1 MVVVISLHHPIHTP
15 NRPSQRT
22 VGNFSTVEFLV
33 PEVPLSRKIE
43 TLMRLII
50 ALRIFL
56 AGRFELGTRPML
68 LLRPAMS
75 NSVTARQTGFCVDA
89 THTSTDYH
97 PSLTHSH
104 AHRRIVRQN
113 GLTLIEVMIATTLTL
128 LMMLAL
134 AQGFKTL
141 SDGIT
146 AGRSKLTLSDQLR
159 GISTLFRS
167 DLDGLTVDN
176 EVPQK
181 TGSASGYFM
190 YYDGPIADASAM
202 LYNYLPAATTIE
214 RKLASSRHGDID
226 DIVMF
231 TAKARPGEWFRGKV
245 PKALLLIH
253 MHNEGLTGAPS
264 LTPADWLEDVSIAS
278 EYGEVVW
285 CMRPLNQIGTITN
298 GELPP
303 SSGTYP
309 FAPPATASTPVIDNA
324 PGTVDRDGNGVAE
337 PDGMPDR
344 IALCRRVLLVRPD
357 LNITPPSSLSLGTT
371 DPQLSMQPLPPTL
384 TSVDSFR
391 YMMRF
396 AYQRGDLSVRPY
408 HDGTRL
414 TLKTNSLYDLQFP
427 ENRYA
432 HFVYPTSGT
441 FTSDGASV
449 TIANVS
455 SMPLL
460 ALTTEADSTGM
471 YLPMTNQ
478 LFGSTDTSTG
488 IAMAP
493 IDRGFIPAAFF
504 RTKVLGDST
513 GITTVIAALDEI
525 IAGNVCAFD
534 LRGYDI
540 SAQNIANRGIDGAW
554 GTAGVDD
561 DQNGTIDDVSESG
574 WPATDDLVLG
584 PSEPG
589 YARLIKQSESGAPVD
604 ALVLANSGAFVDLGW
619 GRKVINQPFDASTT
633 GLSLNHFTATTNESL
648 WYSAMSMLS
657 PPNGS
662 IPTFGQGA
670 SQPITIASL
679 ARSGR
684 FAIESGTCT
693 VYQPCFD
700 TFTDGYE
707 SDGVQQYTARSDS
720 GPELRTMWANGL
732 SRYGLP
738 LTDTGFADRGN
749 DGLDNFLPSMTVGDG
764 FVDDDL
770 EKETSAPLVYRLP
783 SIQATI
789 RVQDISAG
797 TLQQISVVHHLEG
810 Q

>member
-1 MVVVISLHHPIHTP
+1 MNAIAPPQNVQSDSVA
-15 NRPSQRT
+15 SQC
-22 VGNFSTVEFLV
+22 
-33 PEVPLSRKIE
+33 SR
-43 TLMRLII
+43 R
-50 ALRIFL
+50 
-56 AGRFELGTRPML
+56 
-68 LLRPAMS
+68 
-75 NSVTARQTGFCVDA
+75 
-89 THTSTDYH
+89 
-97 PSLTHSH
+97 
-104 AHRRIVRQN
+104 

-141 SDGIT
+141 SEGIT

-159 GISTLFRS
+159 GISTLFRG

-176 EVPQK
+176 QVPQK

-190 YYDGPIADASAM
+190 YYDGPIADASAT
-202 LYNYLPAATTIE
+202 LYNYLPGESTIE
-214 RKLASSRHGDID
+214 RKLAASRHGDVD

-231 TAKARPGEWFRGKV
+231 TARARTGEWFRGKV

-253 MHNEGLTGAPS
+253 MYNGGITPPPS
-264 LTPADWLEDVSIAS
+264 LTAADWFEDVTIAS

-303 SSGTYP
+303 SSGSYP
-309 FAPPATASTPVIDNA
+309 AAPPATASTPVLDNA
-324 PGTVDRDGNGVAE
+324 PGTVDRDSNGVAE

-344 IALCRRVLLVRPD
+344 IALCRRVLLIRPD
-357 LNITPPSSLSLGTT
+357 LNITPPAGLSLGTT
-371 DPQLSMQPLPPTL
+371 DPQLAMQPLPPDTG
-384 TSVDSFR
+384 SVDSFR

-396 AYQRGDLSVRPY
+396 AYQRSDLSVRAY

-427 ENRYA
+427 ENRFA

-441 FTSDGASV
+441 FEADGSSV
-449 TIANVS
+449 SITNVA

-460 ALTTEADSTGM
+460 ALTNEADSTGM
-471 YLPMTNQ
+471 YLSMTNT
-478 LFGSTDTSTG
+478 LFGVTDTSTG
-488 IAMAP
+488 IPMTP
-493 IDRGFIPAAFF
+493 VDRGFIPAAFF

-513 GITTVIAALDEI
+513 GIQTVLPALDEI
-525 IAGNVCAFD
+525 VAGNVCAFD

-554 GTAGVDD
+554 GSAGVDD
-561 DQNGTIDDVSESG
+561 DQNGTTDDVSESG
-574 WPATDDLVLG
+574 WPGTDDLVLG

-589 YARLIKQSESGAPVD
+589 YARLIKQSESGAAAD
-604 ALVLANSGAFVDLGW
+604 ALVLANTGAFVDLGW
-619 GRKVINQPFDASTT
+619 GRKVLNQPFNATT
-633 GLSLNHFTATTNESL
+633 SGLSQSRFSATINESL
-648 WYSAMSMLS
+648 WYSAMSLLS

-670 SQPITIASL
+670 YQPTTIASL
-679 ARSGR
+679 SRAGR
-684 FAIESGTCT
+684 FAVESGTCT

-707 SDGVQQYTARSDS
+707 SDGVQQFTVRSNS
-720 GPELRTMWANGL
+720 GPDLRTIWANGL
-732 SRYGLP
+732 ARFGLP
-738 LTDTGFADRGN
+738 VTDTGFADRGN
-749 DGLDNFLPSMTVGDG
+749 DGLDNLLPGFSVGDG

-797 TLQQISVVHHLEG
+797 TLQQISVVHHLER